1 MRKLKICLVVDNP
14 LRDLDSIILLAY
26 QLVNSNIDVYMT
38 SMHDLE
44 SEIVEIRPDYV
55 LVNYVRPNNKS
66 LLEKINS
73 AGIRIGV
80 LDTEGGAVIMDLEE
94 SLIYMLK
101 NGAYSS
107 VSEYFVWGQVQYDAL
122 LKSGLVPQK
131 NLYITGTPRYDF
143 CCKPWI
149 DVYDHPFGDKKYI
162 LFNTNFPLLFPK
174 FQSFAQEIESFDTL
188 SNFQMTEII
197 KVTNEYFTNWANIVE
212 SIIFLTNTIDKDI
225 SIVIRPHP
233 FEDERVYEKVFKN
246 FSNVFIIKEGSVIPW
261 IYHSMVL
268 IHRDCSTA
276 IEASFMKINAISIE
290 YFEGSSKYRQEV
302 PRKVSLKANDNNE
315 LYSLIEKSLTKSFEK
330 NNDTINEWVISNWYR
345 SIDGISSRIISE
357 IIIKNIKYNEI
368 GFIKIF
374 SIIFNSQKSK
384 VRFFLQKFNI
394 IKNNKTGK
402 KINFSEVLVII
413 GRLNCISNKKISC
426 SKSKFN
432 KSIRI
437 FEKT

>member
-26 QLVNSNIDVYMT
+26 HLVNSNIDVYMT

-55 LVNYVRPNNKS
+55 LVNYVRPNNKT

-101 NGAYSS
+101 YGAYSS

-122 LKSGLVPQK
+122 LKSGLIPHNK
-131 NLYITGTPRYDF
+131 LYITGTPRYDF

-149 DVYDHPFGDKKYI
+149 DIYDHPFGNKKYI

-188 SNFQMTEII
+188 SNFEMTEII
-197 KVTNEYFTNWANIVE
+197 KVSNEYFTNWANIIE
-212 SIIFLTNTIDKDI
+212 SIIFLTNKIEKEI

-233 FEDERVYEKVFKN
+233 FEDEKVYEKVFKN
-246 FSNVFIIKEGSVIPW
+246 FSNVFVIKEGSVIPW
-261 IYHSMVL
+261 IYHSMAL

-290 YFEGSSKYRQEV
+290 YFIGSSKYRQEV

-315 LYSLIEKSLTKSFEK
+315 LYSLIKESLTKSYET
-330 NNDTINEWVISNWYR
+330 NNETINEWVISNWYR
-345 SIDGISSRIISE
+345 AIDGTSSKIISE
-357 IIIKNIKYNEI
+357 VIIKNIKYNEI
-368 GFIKIF
+368 GFMKIF
-374 SIIFNSQKSK
+374 NIIFSSQKSK

-394 IKNNKTGK
+394 IRNNNINK
-402 KINFSEVLVII
+402 KINLSEVLLII
-413 GRLNCISNKKISC
+413 GRLNSINDKKIGCSISNL
-426 SKSKFN
+426 N
-432 KSIRI
+432 KSIKI
-437 FEKT
+437 FEKI